1 MGMTKVRKI
10 IPDILID
17 MVKKQVNSIDDVNEQ
32 VKTIAPQPKKCGAKI
47 MLSADIVK
55 QLTKSEWLLFD
66 VISMSGGLCMSI
78 KEIAKYTGYSANT
91 VQKSMTGLVKKKL
104 VKKTY
109 FYVCNVK
116 KCSYQIEPNLFLKF
130 KYLSF
135 EN

>member
-17 MVKKQVNSIDDVNEQ
+17 MVKKQVNSI
-32 VKTIAPQPKKCGAKI
+32 APQPKKCGEKI

-109 FYVCNVK
+109 FYVGNVK
-116 KCSYQIEPNLFLKF
+116 ICSYQIEPDVFLKF
-130 KYLSF
+130 KYL
-135 EN
+135 NM